1 MRELGGDAKR
11 VQGLTLKQAKL
22 VTLYLR
28 GKGKKRDVALW
39 SFGISVGLRVSD
51 LLSLRVQDVLDGEGE
66 IASRINVRESKTGQ
80 TRLIAVSSLARDAL
94 RAYLDER
101 QPNPQEPLFIGRNG
115 GVIGRER
122 VRRMVKQWCEACNL
136 RGDFGS
142 HTLRKTFCRLAYL
155 SSGHDPV
162 STCRATGHKNPAQLL
177 AYIGEFA
184 RTTQDIFS
192 GIDKELTI

>member
-1 MRELGGDAKR
+1 MREIGADAKR
-11 VQGLTLKQAKL
+11 VDGLTLKQARL
-22 VTLYLR
+22 VTIYLR
-28 GKGKKRDVALW
+28 GAGNKRDLALW

-66 IASRINVRESKTGQ
+66 IADRISIREAKTGQ
-80 TRLIAVSSLARDAL
+80 TRLIALSSLARDAL
-94 RAYLDER
+94 RAYFDEM
-101 QPNPQEPLFIGRNG
+101 QPRAQDPLFIGRNG
-115 GVIGRER
+115 LSIGRER
-122 VRRMVKQWCEACNL
+122 VRRMVKQWAAACNL

-142 HTLRKTFCRLAYL
+142 HSLRKTFARLAYE

-162 STCRATGHKNPAQLL
+162 ATCRATGHRNPAQLL

-192 GIDKELTI
+192 GIDKALEI